1 MEKKK
6 CVPVPESAEQ
16 AGAVTVS
23 ESAGEN
29 RGLLQALLFLALP
42 TVAEEILATLLQYV
56 DTAMVGQLGEQA
68 TASVSITTNVTWLVN
83 SVPGAIGT
91 AMLVLISKA
100 LGAGDERQVRKLS
113 QQALFLAVTAGALL
127 SVASIGLCPYIPV
140 WMGAEEAIREDA
152 SRYFFIISLPLIF
165 RCASS
170 VLGAALR
177 AVQNTKTPM
186 LISLAANAVNI
197 VLNYLLIYTADLG
210 VAGAA
215 ASSAVSYVLSGVL
228 MYRACRKNRLLTWK
242 WKEFSL
248 EKGLLRECAV
258 TGLPVLG
265 VSIVSCLGYVV
276 FAGLVSGMGT
286 TVFAAHSIAVTAETI
301 FYVPGYGLRSAA
313 STLISSARGE
323 GNMEKLK
330 RTGLIGIFL
339 TIGMMCVSGVLL
351 YLSARFLMR
360 IFSPAEEVVSLGAE
374 MLRLVALSEPFF
386 GFMVVLEGIFYGL
399 GRTRYAF
406 FVETAGMWGVR
417 ILFTFLCV
425 RVWDLGL
432 RAVWYCM
439 IADNV
444 CKALLFAVPALRI
457 LLSGRNH
464 VAASERTGKPER
476 RLSSL

>member
-1 MEKKK
+1 
-6 CVPVPESAEQ
+6 
-16 AGAVTVS
+16 
-23 ESAGEN
+23 
-29 RGLLQALLFLALP
+29 
-42 TVAEEILATLLQYV
+42 
-56 DTAMVGQLGEQA
+56 
-68 TASVSITTNVTWLVN
+68 
-83 SVPGAIGT
+83 
-91 AMLVLISKA
+91 
-100 LGAGDERQVRKLS
+100 
-113 QQALFLAVTAGALL
+113 
-127 SVASIGLCPYIPV
+127 
-140 WMGAEEAIREDA
+140 
-152 SRYFFIISLPLIF
+152 
-165 RCASS
+165 
-170 VLGAALR
+170 
-177 AVQNTKTPM
+177 
-186 LISLAANAVNI
+186 
-197 VLNYLLIYTADLG
+197 
-210 VAGAA
+210 
-215 ASSAVSYVLSGVL
+215 
-228 MYRACRKNRLLTWK
+228 
-242 WKEFSL
+242 
-248 EKGLLRECAV
+248 
-258 TGLPVLG
+258 
-265 VSIVSCLGYVV
+265 
-276 FAGLVSGMGT
+276 
-286 TVFAAHSIAVTAETI
+286 
-301 FYVPGYGLRSAA
+301 
-313 STLISSARGE
+313 
-323 GNMEKLK
+323 MEKLK

-464 VAASERTGKPER
+464 AAASERTGKPER